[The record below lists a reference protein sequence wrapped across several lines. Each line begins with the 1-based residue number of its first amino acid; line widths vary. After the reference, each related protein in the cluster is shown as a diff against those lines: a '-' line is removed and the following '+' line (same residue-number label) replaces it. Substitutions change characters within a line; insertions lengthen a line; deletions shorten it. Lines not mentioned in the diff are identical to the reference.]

1 MPSLDALRFYHV
13 ERLTQGFPSGSP
25 PRVRFRHWT
34 FASRFTDDLTVSGS
48 PMPNVM
54 SLLKLEIR
62 RLAKKEARFAAAH
75 AERRVAQHRRDIAK
89 LRRIIQE
96 QATRIAR
103 LEAAGRTPV
112 LGDAKEVD
120 LPQGARFSPRSL
132 KAQRKRLGLSAALYG
147 KLVGVTGQTVYA
159 WERRQSRPRPTQM
172 AAWYASRSL
181 TRQEAMQRIGL
192 PSGRGRTKQRR
203 STKMGKHARRRQRRR

>member
-1 MPSLDALRFYHV
+1 MA
-13 ERLTQGFPSGSP
+13 
-25 PRVRFRHWT
+25 
-34 FASRFTDDLTVSGS
+34 
-48 PMPNVM
+48 NVL

-62 RLAKKEARFAAAH
+62 RLAKKEARVAAAH

-89 LRRIIQE
+89 LRRIIHE

-103 LEAAGRTPV
+103 LEAGGRSPV
-112 LGDAKEVD
+112 LADRKGLD
-120 LPQGARFSPRSL
+120 LPAGARFSPRSL

-159 WERRQSRPRPTQM
+159 WEHRLSRPRPTQM

-181 TRQEAMQRIGL
+181 TKQEATQRIGL
-192 PSGRGRTKQRR
+192 PSGRRRTKKRR
-203 STKMGKHARRRQRRR
+203 STTMGNHGGRRQPSR